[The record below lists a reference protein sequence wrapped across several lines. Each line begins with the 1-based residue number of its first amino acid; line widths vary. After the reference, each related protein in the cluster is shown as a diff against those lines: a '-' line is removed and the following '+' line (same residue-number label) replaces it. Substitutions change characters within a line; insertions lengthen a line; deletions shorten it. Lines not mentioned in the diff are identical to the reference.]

1 MKIGL
6 FTDPHYSDK
15 IIPSA
20 NRYHSLSYDKIK
32 ASMEL
37 FKKENVELVI
47 CLGDLTDDCNNIND
61 NPKALLDLSEMI
73 NSFGVKFYSLM
84 GNHDCLSFTREEFND
99 FTNGAYPPF
108 KYETEKSTLIFL
120 DCNYEDSGNPYQVRN
135 VDWTNTFLPDEQLEA
150 LCKTISDNTKEYY
163 IFVHQNLDNEV
174 DKYHIVHNSD
184 KIRAILENHN
194 VKMVIQGH
202 YHLGHDTVINGIKYH
217 TLSAMCEKEDD
228 FCEILEIK

>member
-6 FTDPHYSDK
+6 FAAPHYSNK
-15 IIPSA
+15 ISPLG

-47 CLGDLTDDCNNIND
+47 CLGDLTDDCYDIKD
-61 NPKALLDLSEMI
+61 NAKALIDLSEMI
-73 NSFGVKFYSLM
+73 NSYGIKFYSLM
-84 GNHDCLSFTREEFND
+84 GNHDYLSFTKEEFD
-99 FTNGAYPPF
+99 ECTNGAYPPF
-108 KYETEKSTLIFL
+108 KYQVGKSTLIFL
-120 DCNYEDSGNPYQVRN
+120 DCNYENGGKPYRKRE
-135 VDWTNTFLPDEQLEA
+135 VDWTNTFLPDEQYNALREA
-150 LCKTISDNTKEYY
+150 LSDNTKEFY
-163 IFVHQNLDNEV
+163 IFAHQNLDNEV

-184 KIRAILENHN
+184 KIRALLEKHN

-202 YHLGHDTVINGIKYH
+202 YHQGHDAIINGIKYH
-217 TLSAMCEKEDD
+217 TLSAMCENKDC